1 MFFCYNIGGDIMVKT
16 QLKSVKIKYPEIG
29 ICGLSCRFCPH
40 YQTNAKSKCHG
51 CKSKD
56 RMALGCPFIT
66 CAVKKKGIEFCFEC
80 EESSTCE
87 LWKNHRE
94 NGKKSDSFVCYQ
106 ELEANVSFIK
116 EYGVDKFERIQK
128 DKEKLLKRM
137 LSEFDDGRSKSYYC
151 IATTILNENEL
162 NKALSKAESEA
173 EGLDQKEK
181 AKLLHSIL
189 DDIAV
194 KKGKCIKLRKQ
205 IS

>member
-1 MFFCYNIGGDIMVKT
+1 
-16 QLKSVKIKYPEIG
+16 
-29 ICGLSCRFCPH
+29 
-40 YQTNAKSKCHG
+40 
-51 CKSKD
+51 
-56 RMALGCPFIT
+56 
-66 CAVKKKGIEFCFEC
+66 
-80 EESSTCE
+80 
-87 LWKNHRE
+87 
-94 NGKKSDSFVCYQ
+94 VCYQ
-106 ELEANVSFIK
+106 ELEANISFIK
-116 EYGVDKFERIQK
+116 EHGVDKFEKVQK

-137 LSEFDDGRSKSYYC
+137 LSEFDDGSSKSYYC